1 MKCIIC
7 NQEVIIEGNH
17 TYEDYGIDDQ
27 IGYVYNLTC
36 CNEDCDV
43 ESILIYIKS

>member
-1 MKCIIC
+1 MKCQMC
-7 NQEVIIEGNH
+7 NQDVIIEGHH
-17 TYEDYGIDDQ
+17 TYEEYGIDDKN
-27 IGYVYNLTC
+27 GYVYNLTC